1 MTAEE
6 SNAEQRHKQQ
16 CESYERKLTELNKE
30 IERLNQ
36 TIAQLKNKVNALDLI
51 IVIKDNQLQGKD
63 KEIPALTKDRGTLQ
77 TKYEEERKQREY
89 VNFSFEETNGKSM
102 ALEEEKKSLKRTSLL
117 KPTGI
122 KNEN

>member
-89 VNFSFEETNGKSM
+89 VNFSFEETNEKSM
-102 ALEEEKKSLKRTSLL
+102 ALEEEKKELEKDLC
-117 KPTGI
+117 
-122 KNEN
+122 